1 MKKDLLTGAAVALFA
16 LIVPLGL
23 VLIEGQPKPL
33 TTAKK
38 PASKADKPIAATVEL
53 TPRLALANQVAD
65 AAAPAVASTEALSSE
80 IEFFGGGPAIEFVEA
95 TQAVTSPA
103 LEVSEPT
110 ADHRSLDEIIAAVD
124 LAAVT
129 PEPMPPESG
138 LSEEDEKFA
147 AAFDKLVAEN
157 AQEKPVVKVVVVER
171 DKAEKDKKTKPEDSL
186 KRVIVTYVR
195 PTDKTV
201 RSTETIIG
209 KTSARGTPVF
219 LVRPREAG
227 SNWWVQETAV
237 KQGIYFRGAA
247 RFGNANSLDGAP
259 FTFVIAFV
267 PKAED
272 VPELGS
278 QVKVLPTEW
287 SYSPEV
293 IYTLKR
299 N

>member
-1 MKKDLLTGAAVALFA
+1 MKTMRKDVMTGAAVALFA

-23 VLIEGQPKPL
+23 VLFESRPRPTKRVAKP
-33 TTAKK
+33 TAKVTQ
-38 PASKADKPIAATVEL
+38 PIAKTVAP
-53 TPRLALANQVAD
+53 TPPVTVAVAVVDQVPD
-65 AAAPAVASTEALSSE
+65 AAEPVVASTPELNSE
-80 IEFFGGGPAIEFVEA
+80 LQFFGGGPVVELVAA
-95 TQAVTSPA
+95 T
-103 LEVSEPT
+103 EPSRPLPD
-110 ADHRSLDEIIAAVD
+110 ARSLSEIIAAVD
-124 LAAVT
+124 IAAMT

-138 LSEEDEKFA
+138 LSDEDEKFA

-157 AQEKPVVKVVVVER
+157 GQVKLANGVVVVEK
-171 DKAEKDKKTKPEDSL
+171 DSAEKDKKAKPEDNL

-195 PTDKTV
+195 PKDKTV
-201 RSTETIIG
+201 HPTEAIIG

-227 SNWWVQETAV
+227 SPWWVQESAV
-237 KQGIYFRGAA
+237 KQGIYFRAAA
-247 RFGNANSLDGAP
+247 RFGNANSPDGSI

-267 PKAED
+267 PKPED

-278 QVKVLPTEW
+278 QIKNLPVEW